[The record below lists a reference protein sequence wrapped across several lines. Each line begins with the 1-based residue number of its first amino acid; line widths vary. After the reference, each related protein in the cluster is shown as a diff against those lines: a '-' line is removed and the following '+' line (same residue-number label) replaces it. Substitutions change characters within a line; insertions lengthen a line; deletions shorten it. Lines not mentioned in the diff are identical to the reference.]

1 MAKFLMLGKYSQGAV
16 KGIASERTQKA
27 VDLIKKQGGSVDA
40 MLALLGGYDLALTV
54 NLPGITDAM
63 KISIELAKLTG
74 ISFTSFPAIT
84 VEELDKIG

>member
-27 VDLIKKQGGSVDA
+27 VDLIKKQGGSVDG

-74 ISFTSFPAIT
+74 IT
-84 VEELDKIG
+84 VEEFDKIG